1 MTCARATLHVAAVM
15 LAITTAGRA
24 DAQVG
29 PRIPLCPGMK
39 VVTAVSQP
47 DGDYESIKTIESVA
61 GAGLRIKYSSE
72 RQVMDLLDGPSFK
85 RQTSYR
91 VVRSEDAHSSSTY
104 LQTFSEHIQETVPGT
119 TSIGTSADVLRALK
133 TGREVEFGI
142 FNAGL
147 VGQVSLDRNEHP
159 NLYDYEMRAPIR
171 RVGAGTVA
179 IPVLVDGQRATL
191 QAIHAAGDFFGDKAE
206 FFFLDDPANPLTL
219 KFRIGIGAIS
229 KEDADLANQ
238 MGAHLKAG
246 GDRDVLE
253 VVKITT
259 QCVGTSASSPATG
272 GGAGGGA
279 GDGIEALEE
288 ALEKTGRADVYDIFF
303 GFGSDRIREES
314 EPTLKRIGAL
324 LGKHADWRLNIEGH
338 TDSVASDAA
347 NLDLSKRRAAAVRKA
362 LVERHG
368 IASSRLATDG
378 YGESRPKDTNE
389 TLVGRA
395 RNRRVELVRIQAG
408 GVR

>member
-1 MTCARATLHVAAVM
+1 MTRARATGHVAALM
-15 LAITTAGRA
+15 LAIAAEGRA

-29 PRIPLCPGMK
+29 PRIPLCPGVK

-61 GAGLRIKYSSE
+61 DAGLRLKYSSE

-91 VVRSEDAHSSSTY
+91 VVRKDDAQSSSTY
-104 LQTFSEHIQETVPGT
+104 LQTFSEHIQEAVPGT

-133 TGREVEFGI
+133 SGREVEFGI

-159 NLYDYEMRAPIR
+159 NLYDYELRAPIR

-206 FFFLDDPANPLTL
+206 FFFLDDAANPLTL

-229 KEDADLANQ
+229 KEDANLANQ

-259 QCVGTSASSPATG
+259 QCVGAIASAPATG
-272 GGAGGGA
+272 GAGAGA
-279 GDGIEALEE
+279 GDGTEALEE

-324 LGKHADWRLNIEGH
+324 LTKHTDWRLNIEGH

-347 NLDLSKRRAAAVRKA
+347 NLELSKRRAAAVRKA
-362 LVERHG
+362 LVDRHG

-378 YGESRPKDTNE
+378 YGESRPKDTND
-389 TLVGRA
+389 TLAGRA
-395 RNRRVELVRIQAG
+395 RNRRVELVRTNLG
-408 GVR
+408 GQK